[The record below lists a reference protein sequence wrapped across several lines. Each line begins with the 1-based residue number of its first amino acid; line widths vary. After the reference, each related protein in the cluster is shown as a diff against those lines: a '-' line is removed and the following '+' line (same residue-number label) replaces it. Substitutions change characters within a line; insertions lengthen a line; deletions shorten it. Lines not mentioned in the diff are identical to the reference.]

1 MTSNSTRLTREA
13 LVLLACLAIGWGL
26 NWPVMK
32 IVVSEVPP
40 LSFRGFCLV
49 VGGLGVLA
57 LARLSGLS
65 LRLPAKHYRQMMWLV
80 IFNMI
85 GWNVLATYGVSLLP
99 SGRAALLGYTMP
111 LWCVPLSVWLLG
123 EKLTGRRALAL
134 LLGLGGVLALMG
146 ESAAGLLSSPLGVL
160 LMVAAAWCWA
170 CGMVLL
176 KRWQIPLNTVALT
189 GWMMLL
195 GGLPLLIAAP
205 FVDGLPARM
214 PSTPVLLGL
223 LYNIVIGFM
232 FCYWAWNR
240 LVLLVPVGVSSLSS
254 LITPLVGVAA
264 GAVVLGERPGW
275 QEFLASVLI
284 LGAVAVINGGGNARS
299 KS

>member
-1 MTSNSTRLTREA
+1 
-13 LVLLACLAIGWGL
+13 
-26 NWPVMK
+26 
-32 IVVSEVPP
+32 
-40 LSFRGFCLV
+40 
-49 VGGLGVLA
+49 
-57 LARLSGLS
+57 
-65 LRLPAKHYRQMMWLV
+65 
-80 IFNMI
+80 
-85 GWNVLATYGVSLLP
+85 
-99 SGRAALLGYTMP
+99 
-111 LWCVPLSVWLLG
+111 
-123 EKLTGRRALAL
+123 
-134 LLGLGGVLALMG
+134 
-146 ESAAGLLSSPLGVL
+146 
-160 LMVAAAWCWA
+160 
-170 CGMVLL
+170 
-176 KRWQIPLNTVALT
+176 
-189 GWMMLL
+189 MMLL